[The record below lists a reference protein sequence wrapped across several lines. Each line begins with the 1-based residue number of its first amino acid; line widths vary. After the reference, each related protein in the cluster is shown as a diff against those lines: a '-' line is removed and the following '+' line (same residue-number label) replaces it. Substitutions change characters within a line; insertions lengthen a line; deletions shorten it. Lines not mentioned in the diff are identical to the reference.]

1 MSMDKTVFVIG
12 HKNPDTDSIVSAI
25 AYAELKRATG
35 MPEARAARAGAV
47 NPQTEYVLDRFG
59 VEAPEFLPD
68 LVPKVEYYVS
78 GPARTVSADAP
89 LWEALA
95 MLREGEG
102 TALPIVDAEG
112 RYKALLHYSSF
123 AENILARVNP
133 RKKSI
138 VSTSVGHIARTIK
151 AQVLVPGDERKMFKA
166 SIVVAANDAASVRS
180 ALTSERADDKIFLVG
195 DRTDAQR
202 IAVEAGVRVLVI
214 TNGMVPDKETRELA
228 AERGVPLLVSPYDTT
243 STALLVIY
251 STPAI
256 AMSDLAT
263 KPVFRGDR
271 LKDAAKA
278 IAASPSR
285 SAAVVDEEGRVLGL
299 LDEGDL
305 LAEPK
310 VEVIMVDHNEH
321 SQAVE
326 GIDNYRVL
334 EVIDHHRIGSFSSRY
349 PITFINRVVGSTS
362 TLVAGMYRDER
373 VPIPRAI
380 ASILLC
386 GILSDTICLRSA
398 TTTEADLDAAE
409 YLSNLADLELAEI
422 GSAIM
427 AAAASAAGRPA
438 DEMVKLD
445 FKEYEAQGAKL
456 SVSQIEVSDTSLV
469 MERREEIL
477 EALRAVRREKG
488 LYFSALLVTDI
499 TELDSLLFVAADKD
513 FESLLAYPTEG
524 GEVYRLKGVLSRK
537 KQLMPALFE
546 VVEKALG

>member
-1 MSMDKTVFVIG
+1 MEKTVFVIG
-12 HKNPDTDSIVSAI
+12 HRNPDTDSIVSAI

-35 MPEARAARAGAV
+35 MPEARAARPGAV
-47 NPQTEYVLDRFG
+47 NPQTEYILDRFG

-68 LVPKVEYYVS
+68 LVPKVDYYIS

-123 AENILARVNP
+123 AENLLARVNP
-133 RKKSI
+133 RKKSAI
-138 VSTSVGHIARTIK
+138 STSVGHLARTLK
-151 AQVLVPGDERKMFKA
+151 AQVLVPGDKGKLFKA
-166 SIVVAANDAASVRS
+166 SIVVAANETASVR
-180 ALTSERADDKIFLVG
+180 AVLTSERADDKILLVG
-195 DRTDAQR
+195 DRADAQR

-214 TNGMVPDKETRELA
+214 TNGKMPDKALRALA
-228 AERGVPLLVSPYDTT
+228 EERGVPLLVSPYDTT
-243 STALLVIY
+243 STAHLVIY
-251 STPAI
+251 STPAL
-256 AMSDLAT
+256 AMGDLAT
-263 KPVFRGDR
+263 KPVFKGDR

-285 SAAVVDEEGRVLGL
+285 SAAVIDEEGRVLGL

-310 VEVIMVDHNEH
+310 VEVIMVDHNEY
-321 SQAVE
+321 SQAIE
-326 GIDNYRVL
+326 GIEHYRVL
-334 EVIDHHRIGSFSSRY
+334 EVIDHHRLGSFATRH

-373 VPIPRAI
+373 VPIPPRI

-386 GILSDTICLRSA
+386 GILSDTLCMRSA
-398 TTTEADLDAAE
+398 TTTEVDRDAAE
-409 YLSNLADLELAEI
+409 YLANLADLDLAEI
-422 GSAIM
+422 GAAVM

-438 DEMVKLD
+438 DEMIRLD
-445 FKEYEAQGAKL
+445 FKEYEAQGVRL
-456 SVSQIEVSDTSLV
+456 SVSQIEVSDTTLV

-477 EALRAVRREKG
+477 EALRAIRREKG

-499 TELDSLLFVAADKD
+499 TELDSLLLVAADKD
-513 FESLLAYPTEG
+513 FEALLAYPSEG
-524 GEVYRLKGVLSRK
+524 SDVYRLKGVLSRK

-546 VVEKALG
+546 IIEKALG